1 MNGRLQARQM
11 PAGRGGNLFVI
22 RDRRLRRRKSCDGNA
37 ER

>member
-1 MNGRLQARQM
+1 MNGRLHPRQM
-11 PAGRGGNLFVI
+11 PAGRGNLFVI